1 MTKMIKII
9 GARQNNLKNITL
21 EIPTNEFVVITGVSG
36 SGKSSLAFDTIFS
49 EAQREFLDSMS
60 SYARRSIPRISKAD
74 VDTIEGLTPSVVIDQ
89 HPLGR
94 NPRSTVGTVTEIYT
108 YLRLLYSRLGKP
120 ILSASDFSFNRPS
133 GACETCKGLGFEIV
147 PDMNRLFDFN
157 KSLNQG
163 AIKHKTWK
171 VNGRYWNI
179 IVATGF
185 FDMDK
190 KLADFSEEE
199 SNKLFHS
206 EPIKATNDQPGY
218 VQSFSFEGV
227 ISRLLKRQ
235 NDSRGL
241 TGNSY
246 DEQFFTKRA
255 CLTCKGARIN
265 SRARE
270 VQVNGRSIVD
280 LVNMEIHE
288 LHEYLK
294 NLKGSVADA
303 IIPYINKLLSHMID
317 SGIGYLTVNRSIGT
331 LSNGEVQRLKL
342 ARQLGVS
349 LTGLI
354 YVLDEPT
361 RGLHPRDTEKLLGI
375 LDQLKNK
382 GNSLL
387 VVEHDMAV
395 MQHAD
400 HIIDIGPGAGK
411 NGGKIVGQGSPGEIR
426 ELDTLTGEYMSK
438 RKKVTRR
445 LQCLKN
451 AKDFLTIEGAK
462 LHNLKNI
469 NVKIPRNALTCLTG
483 VSGSGKSSLIEVFLK
498 KYSNATVVDQSA
510 VGANARSIPATYT
523 KAFDDIRKEFSREVG
538 IEPSLLTFNG
548 AGACHE
554 CDGLGYKVID
564 MHFLGDV
571 QELCPECQGK
581 RYVSH
586 VLDYRYKNKT
596 ISDVLE
602 MTISEALTFFSNKSI
617 IRALSILESVG
628 LGYLTLGQPLN
639 TLSGGEAQRVKLASR
654 LRKKGEIYVLDE
666 PTSGL
671 HIADI
676 DLLLEVINKLVKK
689 NNTVIVVEHNL
700 EIISNAD
707 WVIDLG
713 PEGGDAGG
721 YIVAEGTPEEIAKT
735 EASYTG
741 NFLSELFLGNEL

>member
-1 MTKMIKII
+1 MIKVI
-9 GARQNNLKNITL
+9 GARQNNLQNISL
-21 EIPTNEFVVITGVSG
+21 EIPSNEFVVITGVSG
-36 SGKSSLAFDTIFS
+36 SGKSSLAFDTIFA

-108 YLRLLYSRLGKP
+108 YLRLLYSRLGQP

-147 PDMNRLFDFN
+147 PDMNMLFDFN
-157 KSLNQG
+157 ESLNQG

-241 TGNSY
+241 TGSSY
-246 DEQFFTKRA
+246 DEQFFTKRV
-255 CLTCKGARIN
+255 CETCKGARIN

-294 NLKGSVADA
+294 SLKGSVADA
-303 IIPYINKLLSHMID
+303 IIPYINKLLAHMID

-426 ELDTLTGEYMSK
+426 ELDTLTGKYMSN

-451 AKDFLTIEGAK
+451 TKDFLTIENAK

-483 VSGSGKSSLIEVFLK
+483 VSGSGKSSLIEVFFK

-523 KAFDDIRKEFSREVG
+523 KAFDDIRKEFSKEAG
-538 IEPSLLTFNG
+538 IDPSLLTFNG

-554 CDGLGYKVID
+554 CGGLGYKVID

-571 QELCPECQGK
+571 QEICSECQGK

-586 VLDYRYKNKT
+586 VLDHRYKDKT

-602 MTISEALTFFSNKSI
+602 MTVSEALTFFSNKSI
-617 IRALSILESVG
+617 IRALSILKSVG

-676 DLLLEVINKLVKK
+676 DLLLEVINRLVKK
-689 NNTVIVVEHNL
+689 SNTVIVVEHNL

-713 PEGGDAGG
+713 PKGGDAGG
-721 YIVAEGTPEEIAKT
+721 YIVAEGTPEDISKT

-741 NFLSELFLGNEL
+741 RFLSDLFSGN